1 MKNLFLSTI
10 VLVLA
15 LSIFSAKAQNAVQH
29 EKNNYVVLTKTIP
42 QLRPIILTAEALA
55 EEDGEKFGDFQ
66 VIICGKT
73 VTELT
78 DKEMMQKFIDE
89 AQNSNV
95 KIVICGISLKQFGVD
110 QKDIPQQLEVVDNG
124 ILHNFQLQKKGY
136 LSVEL

>member
-1 MKNLFLSTI
+1 MKNLFLSTL

-15 LSIFSAKAQNAVQH
+15 LSIFTAEAQIKMHH
-29 EKNNYVVLTKTIP
+29 EKNNYVVLTTKIP
-42 QLRPIILTAEALA
+42 QLQPIILTAEALA

-73 VTELT
+73 ITGLT
-78 DKEMMQKFIDE
+78 DKEMMRKFIDKAE
-89 AQNSNV
+89 KANV
-95 KIVICGISLKQFGVD
+95 KIVICGLSMKKFGVD
-110 QKDIPQQLEVVDNG
+110 QKDIPQELEVVDNG

>member
-15 LSIFSAKAQNAVQH
+15 LSIFSAEAQNTMHH
-29 EKNNYVVLTKTIP
+29 EKNNYVVLTTKIP
-42 QLRPIILTAEALA
+42 QLNPIILTAEALA
-55 EEDGEKFGDFQ
+55 KEDGEKFWDFQ

-73 VTELT
+73 VT
-78 DKEMMQKFIDE
+78 DKEMMQKFIDKAE
-89 AQNSNV
+89 KANV
-95 KIVICGISLKQFGVD
+95 KIVICGLSMKKFGVD
-110 QKDIPQQLEVVDNG
+110 QKDISQELEVVGNG

>member
-15 LSIFSAKAQNAVQH
+15 LSIFSAEAQNTIHH

-42 QLRPIILTAEALA
+42 QLQPIILTAEALA

-73 VTELT
+73 VTDLT
-78 DKEMMQKFIDE
+78 DKELMRKFIDKAE
-89 AQNSNV
+89 KANV
-95 KIVICGISLKQFGVD
+95 KIVICGFSLKKFEVD
-110 QKDIPQQLEVVDNG
+110 QKDIPQDLEVVDNG

-136 LSVEL
+136 LSIEL

>member
-15 LSIFSAKAQNAVQH
+15 LSIFSAEAQNTMHH
-29 EKNNYVVLTKTIP
+29 EKNNYVVLTTKIP
-42 QLRPIILTAEALA
+42 QLNPIILTAEALA

-73 VTELT
+73 VTDLT
-78 DKEMMQKFIDE
+78 DKEMMRKFIDKAE
-89 AQNSNV
+89 KANV
-95 KIVICGISLKQFGVD
+95 KIVICGLSMKKFGVD
-110 QKDIPQQLEVVDNG
+110 QKDISQELEVVGNG